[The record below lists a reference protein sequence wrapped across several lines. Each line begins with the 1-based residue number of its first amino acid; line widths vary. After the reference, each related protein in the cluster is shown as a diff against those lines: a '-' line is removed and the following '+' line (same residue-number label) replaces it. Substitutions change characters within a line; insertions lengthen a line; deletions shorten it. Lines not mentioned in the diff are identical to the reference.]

1 MALKALIIDDFA
13 DFRMLMSHH
22 ITTEWPDAVVVEH
35 DPVNQGKLPTHFT
48 GSGYDVV
55 LLDNELGGEESGLE
69 WLRQFKQRPGFPPII
84 FMTGHGDELLAVK
97 VIKYGAEDYIPKQKI
112 THDFIVQAIK
122 SAVRKGKQ
130 ESALFDKNRSKKD
143 KAPSDIDIPGYRII
157 KPLSR
162 GMSSSVLLA
171 HSEELDEEVVLKVL
185 LQIPESSGESG
196 SAFERFIQ
204 EYEVITKLNHP
215 NIVKI
220 YAHGASADQAF
231 IAMEYFPRGDLKKRL
246 KEIMPPSMGIT
257 YLRQMTEAMQAL
269 HQVGI
274 LHRDLKPANVMVRD
288 NDSIALIDFGLAKQ
302 THVDIDLTLTG
313 EIFGTPYYMSP
324 EQGHGDTVDERSDLY
339 SIGVMFYE
347 MLMGKK
353 PYVAATPLAV
363 IYKHSHADIPNL
375 DPRFSRYQD
384 LIHKLM
390 AKDPADRLQTAGELL
405 NYLKNL

>member
-1 MALKALIIDDFA
+1 MPLKALIIDDFS
-13 DFRMLMSHH
+13 DFRKLISHH

-35 DPVNQGKLPTHFT
+35 DPISQGKLPSHFT

-55 LLDNELGGEESGLE
+55 LLDHELGDENGLD
-69 WLRQFKQRPGFPPII
+69 WLRHFKQLPGFPPVI
-84 FMTGHGDELLAVK
+84 FMTSHGDELLAVK
-97 VIKYGAEDYIPKQKI
+97 AIKSGAEDYIPKQKI
-112 THDFIVQAIK
+112 NHDFIIK
-122 SAVRKGKQ
+122 VIKNAVRKGKQ
-130 ESALFDKNRSKKD
+130 ESALFDKNRNKSD

-157 KPLSR
+157 KPLTR

-171 HSEELDEEVVLKVL
+171 HSEELNREVVLKVL
-185 LQIPESSGESG
+185 LQIPESSNESA

-204 EYEVITKLNHP
+204 EYEVITKLSHP

-220 YAHGASADQAF
+220 FAHGASADQAF
-231 IAMEYFPRGDLKKRL
+231 IAMEYFPRGDLKQRL
-246 KEIMPPSMGIT
+246 KQVMPASMAIT
-257 YLRQMTEAMQAL
+257 YLRQMTEAIQVL

-274 LHRDLKPANVMVRD
+274 LHRDLKPANVMVRED
-288 NDSIALIDFGLAKQ
+288 DSIALIDFGLAKQ
-302 THVDIDLTLTG
+302 TQVDIELTLTG

-339 SIGVMFYE
+339 SVGVMFFE

-384 LIHKLM
+384 LIHRLM
-390 AKDPADRLQTAGELL
+390 AKDPVDRIQSAGELL
-405 NYLKNL
+405 RYLDNV

>member
-1 MALKALIIDDFA
+1 MPLKALIIDDFA
-13 DFRMLMSHH
+13 DFRKLISHH

-35 DPVNQGKLPTHFT
+35 DPVVQGKLPSHFT
-48 GSGYDVV
+48 GAGYDVV
-55 LLDNELGGEESGLE
+55 LLDHELGEENGLD
-69 WLRQFKQRPGFPPII
+69 WLRHFKQLPGFPPVI
-84 FMTGHGDELLAVK
+84 FMTSHGDELLAVK
-97 VIKYGAEDYIPKQKI
+97 AIKSGAEDYIPKQKI
-112 THDFIVQAIK
+112 NHAFIIK
-122 SAVRKGKQ
+122 VIKNAVRKGKQ
-130 ESALFDKNRSKKD
+130 ESALFDKNRSRKD
-143 KAPSDIDIPGYRII
+143 KAPSEIDIPGYRII
-157 KPLSR
+157 KPLTR

-171 HSEELDEEVVLKVL
+171 HSEELNREVVLKVL
-185 LQIPESSGESG
+185 LQIPESKNESA

-220 YAHGASADQAF
+220 FAHGASADQAF
-231 IAMEYFPRGDLKKRL
+231 IAMEYFPRGDLKQRL
-246 KEIMPPSMGIT
+246 KQVMPASMAIT
-257 YLRQMTEAMQAL
+257 YLRQMTEAIQVL

-274 LHRDLKPANVMVRD
+274 LHRDLKPANVMVRED
-288 NDSIALIDFGLAKQ
+288 DSIALIDFGLAKQ
-302 THVDIDLTLTG
+302 TQVDIDLTLTG

-339 SIGVMFYE
+339 SVGVMFFE

-384 LIHKLM
+384 LIHRLM

-405 NYLKNL
+405 RYLNNV

>member
-1 MALKALIIDDFA
+1 MALKALIIDDFD

-35 DPVNQGKLPTHFT
+35 DPVKQGKLPNHFT

-55 LLDNELGGEESGLE
+55 LLDHHLGEENGLD

-84 FMTGHGDELLAVK
+84 FMTGDGDELLAVK
-97 VIKYGAEDYIPKQKI
+97 AIKSGAEDYIPKQKI

-122 SAVRKGKQ
+122 NAVRKGKQ
-130 ESALFDKNRSKKD
+130 DSALFDKNRDKQN

-157 KPLSR
+157 KPLTR

-171 HSEELDEEVVLKVL
+171 HSEELNKEVVLKVL
-185 LQIPESSGESG
+185 LQIPESKSESA

-204 EYEVITKLNHP
+204 EYEVITKLDHP

-220 YAHGASADQAF
+220 FGHGASADQAF
-231 IAMEYFPRGDLKKRL
+231 IAMEYFPRGDLKERL
-246 KEIMPPSMGIT
+246 KEVMSASMAIT
-257 YLRQMTEAMQAL
+257 YLRQMAEAMQVL

-274 LHRDLKPANVMVRD
+274 LHRDLKPANVMVRED
-288 NDSIALIDFGLAKQ
+288 DSIALIDFGLAKQ
-302 THVDIDLTLTG
+302 MQLDIDLTLTG

-324 EQGHGDTVDERSDLY
+324 EQGHGDAVDERSDLY
-339 SIGVMFYE
+339 SLGVIFYE

-353 PYVAATPLAV
+353 PYIAATPLAV
-363 IYKHSHADIPNL
+363 IYKHSHADIPYVS
-375 DPRFSRYQD
+375 DRFARYQEVIN
-384 LIHKLM
+384 LLM
-390 AKDPADRLQTAGELL
+390 AKDPADRMQTAQELL
-405 NYLKNL
+405 DYLAKL

>member
-1 MALKALIIDDFA
+1 MALKALIIDDFD

-35 DPVNQGKLPTHFT
+35 DPVKQGKLPNHFT

-55 LLDNELGGEESGLE
+55 LLDHHLGEENGLD

-84 FMTGHGDELLAVK
+84 FMTGDGDELLAVK
-97 VIKYGAEDYIPKQKI
+97 AIKSGAEDYIPKQKI

-122 SAVRKGKQ
+122 NAVRKGKQ
-130 ESALFDKNRSKKD
+130 DSALFDKNRDKQN

-157 KPLSR
+157 KPLTR

-171 HSEELDEEVVLKVL
+171 HSEELNKEVVLKVL
-185 LQIPESSGESG
+185 LQIPESKSESA

-204 EYEVITKLNHP
+204 EYEVITKLDHP

-220 YAHGASADQAF
+220 FGHGASADQAF
-231 IAMEYFPRGDLKKRL
+231 IAMEYFPRGDLKERL
-246 KEIMPPSMGIT
+246 KEVMSASMAIT
-257 YLRQMTEAMQAL
+257 YLRQMAEAMQVL

-274 LHRDLKPANVMVRD
+274 LHRYLKPANVMVRED
-288 NDSIALIDFGLAKQ
+288 DSIALIDFGLAKQ
-302 THVDIDLTLTG
+302 MQLDIDLTLTG

-324 EQGHGDTVDERSDLY
+324 EQGHGDAVDERSDLY
-339 SIGVMFYE
+339 SLGVIFYE

-353 PYVAATPLAV
+353 PYIAATPLAV
-363 IYKHSHADIPNL
+363 IYKHSHADIPYVS
-375 DPRFSRYQD
+375 DRFARYQEVIN
-384 LIHKLM
+384 LLM
-390 AKDPADRLQTAGELL
+390 AKDPADRMQTAQELL
-405 NYLKNL
+405 DYLAKL

>member
-1 MALKALIIDDFA
+1 MSLKALIIDDFA
-13 DFRMLMSHH
+13 DFRKLISHH

-35 DPVNQGKLPTHFT
+35 DPVIQGKLPSHFT
-48 GSGYDVV
+48 GAGYDVV
-55 LLDNELGGEESGLE
+55 LLDHELGEENGLD
-69 WLRQFKQRPGFPPII
+69 WLRHFKQLPGFPPVI
-84 FMTGHGDELLAVK
+84 FMTSHGDELLAVK
-97 VIKYGAEDYIPKQKI
+97 AIKSGAEDYIPKQKI
-112 THDFIVQAIK
+112 NHAFIIK
-122 SAVRKGKQ
+122 VIKNAVRKGKQ

-157 KPLSR
+157 KPLTR

-171 HSEELDEEVVLKVL
+171 HSEELNREVVLKVL
-185 LQIPESSGESG
+185 LQIPESKNESA

-220 YAHGASADQAF
+220 FAHGASADQAF
-231 IAMEYFPRGDLKKRL
+231 IAMEYFPRGDLKQRL
-246 KEIMPPSMGIT
+246 KQVMPASMAIT
-257 YLRQMTEAMQAL
+257 YLRQMTEAIQVL

-274 LHRDLKPANVMVRD
+274 LHRDLKPANVMVRED
-288 NDSIALIDFGLAKQ
+288 DSIALIDFGLAKQ
-302 THVDIDLTLTG
+302 TQVDIDLTLTG

-339 SIGVMFYE
+339 SVGVMFFE

-384 LIHKLM
+384 LIHRLM

-405 NYLKNL
+405 TYLNNV